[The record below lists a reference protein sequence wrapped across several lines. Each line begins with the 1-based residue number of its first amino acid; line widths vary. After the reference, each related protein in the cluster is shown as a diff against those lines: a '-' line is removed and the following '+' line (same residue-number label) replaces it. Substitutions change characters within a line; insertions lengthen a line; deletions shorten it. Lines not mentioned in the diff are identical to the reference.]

1 MVGRPV
7 YEKSNDR
14 LQEQKIAELAARN
27 WGVSLIRLAELAG
40 ADYMM
45 VKHGELKAI
54 VEIKKRSNPIARY
67 PTYMISAAKI
77 NALNAVAAV
86 IKAKPLLI
94 VQWADCAGWV
104 DTHRANGD
112 QGIGGRADRA
122 DPMDMEKCC
131 YIPVTRFRMIK

>member
-1 MVGRPV
+1 VGRPV
-7 YEKSNDR
+7 YERSNDR
-14 LQEQKIAELAARN
+14 LQEQKIAELAASK

-54 VEIKKRSNPIARY
+54 VEIKNRSNPIALY

-77 NALNAVAAV
+77 SALNAVAAV

-94 VQWADCAGWV
+94 VQWTDCAGWL
-104 DTHRANGD
+104 DTTTATGD
-112 QGIGGRADRA
+112 QGTGGRADRS
-122 DPMDMEKCC
+122 DPMDVEECI
-131 YIPVTRFRMIK
+131 YIPVNQFRRLR

>member
-1 MVGRPV
+1 VGRPV
-7 YEKSNDR
+7 YERSNDR
-14 LQEQKIAELAARN
+14 LQEQKIAELAASK

-45 VKHGELKAI
+45 VKSGELKAI
-54 VEIKKRSNPIARY
+54 VEIKNRSNPIARY
-67 PTYMISAAKI
+67 PTYMISATKI
-77 NALNAVAAV
+77 SALNAVAAA

-94 VQWADCAGWV
+94 VQWTDCAGWV
-104 DTHRANGD
+104 DTNTANGN

-131 YIPVTRFRMIK
+131 YIPVTQFRMIK